1 MTDDDVTTG
10 DAAGPGDP
18 QLDGEPQLDD
28 TVQAERITAFWDAA
42 RPKAG
47 RTSHGGAVGERSENV
62 VPPPAWAFGD
72 NPELADELLALVL
85 SGTKT
90 ATASLVVEYAEADE
104 PQPRKGD
111 LSILLDGAGEP
122 RALIRTTQVDV
133 VPFSD
138 VTEEFAY
145 LEGEN
150 DRTLASWREGHERY
164 WRRTLAGTENE
175 FDPSLE
181 VLCERFKVLYSE

>member
-1 MTDDDVTTG
+1 MTDDGSTTG
-10 DAAGPGDP
+10 HDASTPDATPTSATG
-18 QLDGEPQLDD
+18 LDD
-28 TVQAERITAFWDAA
+28 TEQAERITAFWDAA

-72 NPELADELLALVL
+72 NPELADELLGLVL

-90 ATASLVVEYAEADE
+90 ATASLVVEYAQADE

-111 LSILLDGAGEP
+111 LSILLDGSGEP

-133 VPFSD
+133 VPFSE

-145 LEGEN
+145 LEGED
-150 DRTLASWREGHERY
+150 DRTLGSWREGHERY
-164 WRRTLAGTENE
+164 WRRTLAGTAHE

-181 VLCERFKVLYSE
+181 VLCERFEVLYSE